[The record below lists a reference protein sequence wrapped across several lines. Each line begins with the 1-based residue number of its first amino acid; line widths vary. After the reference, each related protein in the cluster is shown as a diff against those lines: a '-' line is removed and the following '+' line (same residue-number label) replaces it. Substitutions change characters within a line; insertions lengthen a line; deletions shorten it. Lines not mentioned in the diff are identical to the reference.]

1 MLKKYLNFK
10 RPLTELN
17 GKTLIG
23 VVQTKTTLI
32 LMFSIFSLTNCVET
46 FDIPPEVDE
55 TVLSATLII
64 EATIT
69 NELKRQKIL
78 LSRPSNFDVVNDL
91 DSIYDPRFPEIP
103 KEPNFNYEENAQVSV
118 VDNRGNEYEFV
129 ETSPGTYLS
138 NDNFAAEKDVPYTLN
153 VLTDKGTS
161 YVSSAESF
169 SSVGQ
174 IEELYAERDFN
185 VDGEEGVF
193 IYLDGGSTNTSDKY
207 YRYTYEESY
216 KIIAPE
222 WSEEDFVLTNY
233 DPCALP
239 TVTYDLEIV
248 KRENEEG
255 KVCYKTDYSNTILQN
270 STVGL
275 QENRAVGFPV
285 RFLNRNNYI
294 ISHRY
299 SILVK
304 QYLQSVDAYNYY
316 RTLESFGSSENIF
329 STVQP
334 GLLIGNIKSEN
345 EGNAQVVGYFEVA
358 SVTEKRVYFNYEDL
372 FPEEA
377 LPAYAVNCFPFSPP
391 LEHPSYCYTGEINW
405 PCPISILEGVNV
417 NLFAYYGE
425 NTEGIGACPG
435 PYLVTFR
442 ACSDCTVLG
451 DSAIPDFWED

>member
-10 RPLTELN
+10 RRLTKLY
-17 GKTLIG
+17 GKILIG
-23 VVQTKTTLI
+23 VVPTKTIFFLV
-32 LMFSIFSLTNCVET
+32 FSVFFFTNCIEK
-46 FDIPPEVDE
+46 FDIPSEVDE
-55 TVLSATLII
+55 TVLASTLIV

-69 NELKRQKIL
+69 NEIKRQKIL
-78 LSRPSNFDVVNDL
+78 LSRPSNFEVVNDL

-103 KEPNFNYEENAQVSV
+103 KEPGFSYERNAQVSV
-118 VDNRGNEYEFV
+118 VDNKGNEYQFV

-138 NDNFAAEKDVPYTLN
+138 NDNFAAEKDVEYTLN
-153 VLTDKGTS
+153 VITDKATS

-169 SSVGQ
+169 GSVGQ
-174 IEELYAERDFN
+174 IEDLYIERDFN
-185 VDGEEGVF
+185 VEGDEGVF
-193 IYLDGGSTNTSDKY
+193 IYLDGGSTSTSDQY

-222 WSEEDFVLTNY
+222 WREEDFVLTNY

-255 KVCYKTDYSNTILQN
+255 KVCYKTDYSNSIIQN
-270 STVGL
+270 STVAL
-275 QENRAVGFPV
+275 QDNRAVGFPV

-304 QYLQSVDAYNYY
+304 QYLQSIDAYNFY

-329 STVQP
+329 SSIQP
-334 GLLIGNIKSEN
+334 GLLIGNIKAEN
-345 EGNAQVVGYFEVA
+345 DGDDQVVGYFEVA
-358 SVTEKRVYFNYEDL
+358 SVTEKRAYFNYEDL
-372 FPEEA
+372 FPEEP
-377 LPAYAVNCFPFSPP
+377 LPDYAVNCFPSSPP
-391 LEHPSYCYTGEINW
+391 LEHPSYCYEGELNW
-405 PCPISILEGVNV
+405 PCPISILEGVNI

-425 NTEGIGACPG
+425 NEEGIGACPG
-435 PYLVTFR
+435 PYLTTFR

-451 DSAIPDFWED
+451 NSTMPDFWEE

>member
-255 KVCYKTDYSNTILQN
+255 KVCYKTDYSNTIIQN

-304 QYLQSVDAYNYY
+304 QYFQSVDAYNYY
-316 RTLESFGSSENIF
+316 RTLESFGSSESIF

-377 LPAYAVNCFPFSPP
+377 LPAYDVNCFPFSPP